1 MQSHKRHTPK
11 KQKPINLLLL
21 LLLVVGV
28 ILILIP
34 TVTSSAV
41 SNLPITLHS
50 IDEAD
55 YSSDT
60 VSVIPK
66 VDLNIIQEIIWDD
79 VINHDDYEKRLVAYI
94 ENLAKPIPTATSA
107 TISVGGTPISDT
119 VAEESNSQ
127 EELATE
133 TANKTPSITVSL
145 SPTVTP
151 SPTTTHTLT
160 KTGTNSVINTPTKT
174 ATNTPTKTAT
184 STLTNLATNTPL
196 PPTATLTP
204 INSATNTPLPP
215 TATRT
220 NTPLPP
226 TPTNTAV
233 TGCTD
238 PLPVDGVLPDGYVVN
253 SNPAPNASNV
263 SISISTVTIF
273 YNQAMMDQYSGGG
286 VRNVGNY
293 HMRTAV
299 GGDDVGVLSI
309 TYNPGL
315 FSATFSFDNSDDDWL
330 PDTKY
335 EIQIKKRIEN
345 NCGTDQDKDVY
356 IYFTTAP

>member
-11 KQKPINLLLL
+11 KQKPISLLLL

-107 TISVGGTPISDT
+107 AISVGGTPISDT

-127 EELATE
+127 EELVTE
-133 TANKTPSITVSL
+133 TAIKTPSITMSL
-145 SPTVTP
+145 SQTVTH
-151 SPTTTHTLT
+151 SPTATHTLT
-160 KTGTNSVINTPTKT
+160 KTGTNSV
-174 ATNTPTKTAT
+174 TNTPTKTAT

-196 PPTATLTP
+196 PSTATLTP

-263 SISISTVTIF
+263 SISISTITIF
-273 YNQAMMDQYSGGG
+273 YNQAMMDQSSGGG
-286 VRNVGNY
+286 VRNMGNY
-293 HMRTAV
+293 HLRTAV
-299 GGDDVGVLSI
+299 DDGDVGVLLI

-330 PDTKY
+330 PDTEY
-335 EIQIKKRIEN
+335 EIWIKKGLEN
-345 NCGTDQDKDVY
+345 SCGTDQDEDVY